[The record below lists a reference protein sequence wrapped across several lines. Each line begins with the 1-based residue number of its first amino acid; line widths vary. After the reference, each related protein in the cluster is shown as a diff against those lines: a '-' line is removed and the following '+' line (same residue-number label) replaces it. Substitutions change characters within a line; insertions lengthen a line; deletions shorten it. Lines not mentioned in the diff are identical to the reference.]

1 LWISGDKDVLMPMT
15 KRKRF
20 AVHKDVRLPPSPC
33 TNCGKVLDAG
43 NAVRETKAKRPRH
56 RVVMP
61 DPGDFTVCIDCGH
74 VMAFGTD
81 LRLRDPTDDELVKV
95 AGDPRLLA
103 IQQARGNVMKR
114 KAYKPDIP
122 GPAPRTHA
130 EFMRTFNPFNR
141 WGVVASVE
149 VAPGVWERR
158 ALSPQY
164 WPPHWWWECACGDAA
179 RQKPER
185 QV

>member
-1 LWISGDKDVLMPMT
+1 MT

-20 AVHKDVRLPPSPC
+20 LVHDDAPVPESPC
-33 TNCGKVLDAG
+33 THCGEMLDMASC
-43 NAVRETKAKRPRH
+43 VKQTTSKHSRR
-56 RVVMP
+56 RVVRP
-61 DPGDFTVCIDCGH
+61 DPGDMTICIKCGH
-74 VMAFGTD
+74 LMGFNPD
-81 LRLRDPTDDELVKV
+81 LTLRDPTDDELIKV

-103 IQQARGNVMKR
+103 IQRARGYVMKR
-114 KAYKPDIP
+114 KHRPDIP

-149 VAPGVWERR
+149 VSPGVWERR

-179 RQKPER
+179 RQKLER
-185 QV
+185 QL